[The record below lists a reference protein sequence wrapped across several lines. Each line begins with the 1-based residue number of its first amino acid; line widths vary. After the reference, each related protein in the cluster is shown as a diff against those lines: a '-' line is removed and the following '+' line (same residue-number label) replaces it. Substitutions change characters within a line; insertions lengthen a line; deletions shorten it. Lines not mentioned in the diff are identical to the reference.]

1 MSLHK
6 NDAGIAG
13 DILLTST
20 EVLTEMNFCPPGE
33 RVIFYPTDRKKSHWP
48 FKPHAV
54 TIRDLRPIQSEL
66 AFDRNGFVL
75 VNQESACRNFYDPE
89 QVEHVYIPE
98 VIDLITEL
106 TGAAKVIAFGTMTR
120 TNDRQAEE
128 GNLPAFGAHVDYGDR
143 TVRMF
148 ATELLGE
155 TDAAKWLAGRYMLI
169 NIWRPISIVRS
180 APFAVCDASTIAE
193 SDLCYS
199 EVRGGLGDPNRP
211 TLYGHA
217 VSFNENQRWYY
228 VPDMRPDEVLVFKL
242 FDTDKSAVQWTAHSA
257 FEHPDTAP
265 DAPPRESIELR
276 TIAFLKQ

>member
-1 MSLHK
+1 MTTQ
-6 NDAGIAG
+6 DAQAG
-13 DILLTST
+13 SNSVVHAT
-20 EVLTEMNFCPPGE
+20 MNFCPPGE
-33 RVIFYPTDRKKSHWP
+33 EVIFYPTDRKKSKWR

-54 TIRDLRPIQSEL
+54 TIHDMRPIQKEL

-75 VNQESACRNFYDPE
+75 ANGTSACKNFYDE
-89 QVEHVYIPE
+89 EEVERVYLPE
-98 VIDLITEL
+98 VVELITEL
-106 TGAAKVIAFGTMTR
+106 TGADKVITFGTMTR
-120 TNDRQAEE
+120 TNNEAADE

-148 ATELLGE
+148 ATDVLGKE
-155 TDAAKWLAGRYMLI
+155 EADKWLEGRYMLI
-169 NIWRPISIVRS
+169 NVWRPIMVVKS
-180 APFAVCDASTIAE
+180 APFALCDASTVTE

-199 EVRGGLGDPNRP
+199 EVRGGLGDPNRA

-228 VPDMRPDEVLVFKL
+228 VPEMRPDEVFAFKL
-242 FDTDKSAVQWTAHSA
+242 YDSDSSAVQWTAHSA

-276 TIAFLKQ
+276 TIAFFKP

>member
-1 MSLHK
+1 MTALRIPAS
-6 NDAGIAG
+6 GE
-13 DILLTST
+13 SP
-20 EVLTEMNFCPPGE
+20 VFTEMNFCPPGE
-33 RVIFYPTDRKKSHWP
+33 EVIFHPTDRKKSKWP

-54 TIRDLRPIQSEL
+54 TIHDMRPIQNEL

-75 VNQESACRNFYDPE
+75 VNQESACRNFYEPE
-89 QVEHVYIPE
+89 LVERIYLPE
-98 VIDLITEL
+98 VIELITRL
-106 TGAAKVIAFGTMTR
+106 TGADKVIAFGTMTR
-120 TNDRQAEE
+120 TNNQEADE

-148 ATELLGE
+148 AEDVLGE
-155 TDAAKWLAGRYMLI
+155 EEAAKWLKGRYMLI
-169 NIWRPISIVRS
+169 NVWRPISVVKS
-180 APFAVCDASTIAE
+180 APFAVCDASTVAE

-228 VPDMRPDEVLVFKL
+228 VPEMRPDEVLCFKL
-242 FDTDKSAVQWTAHSA
+242 FDTDSSVVQWTAHSA

-276 TIAFLKQ
+276 TIAFLKP

>member
-1 MSLHK
+1 
-6 NDAGIAG
+6 
-13 DILLTST
+13 
-20 EVLTEMNFCPPGE
+20 MNFCPPGE
-33 RVIFYPTDRKKSHWP
+33 EVIFYPTDRKKSKWP
-48 FKPHAV
+48 FTPHAV
-54 TIRDLRPIQSEL
+54 TIHDMRPIQDEL

-89 QVEHVYIPE
+89 QVERVYLPE
-98 VIDLITEL
+98 VVELISAM
-106 TGAAKVIAFGTMTR
+106 TGADKVIAFGTMTR
-120 TNDRQAEE
+120 TNNQNAEE

-148 ATELLGE
+148 ATEILGE
-155 TDAAKWLAGRYMLI
+155 EEAAKWLKGRYMLI
-169 NIWRPISIVRS
+169 NVWRPISVVKS

-228 VPDMRPDEVLVFKL
+228 VPEMRPDEVLCFKL
-242 FDTDKSAVQWTAHSA
+242 FDTDSSVVQWTAHSA